1 MVSKKTR
8 KMNKKTVNI
17 KKRKKLRN
25 LNSKVPMLEKPAFTE
40 DAFFKPVS
48 VVFHKQLWSYE
59 RNYSDL
65 KKTQNHL
72 QNEQL

>member
-1 MVSKKTR
+1 
-8 KMNKKTVNI
+8 
-17 KKRKKLRN
+17 
-25 LNSKVPMLEKPAFTE
+25 MLEKPAFTQ
-40 DAFFKPVS
+40 DAFFKPAS

>member
-1 MVSKKTR
+1 
-8 KMNKKTVNI
+8 
-17 KKRKKLRN
+17 
-25 LNSKVPMLEKPAFTE
+25 MLEKPAFTE